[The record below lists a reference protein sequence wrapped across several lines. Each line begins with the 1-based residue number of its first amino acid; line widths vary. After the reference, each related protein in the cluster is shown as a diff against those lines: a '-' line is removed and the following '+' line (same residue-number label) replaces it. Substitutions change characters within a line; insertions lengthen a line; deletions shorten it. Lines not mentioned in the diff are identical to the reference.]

1 MATHDTPGSL
11 NILLVEDNDDDVEAV
26 RRVFAR
32 NGVAVRFRVAR
43 DGQQALDI
51 LFPDRRGTRLR
62 EVWSPHLILLDLH
75 LPKTAGLE
83 VLRQVKVD
91 PDRRT
96 IPIVVLSGSAGNDV
110 IAECMAIGT
119 NMYLLKPMD
128 IGDVANVMI
137 GLQRYWPVPA
147 PALESEA
154 A

>member
-1 MATHDTPGSL
+1 MTAYDTQAPL
-11 NILLVEDNDDDVEAV
+11 NILLIEDNDDDVEAV

-32 NGVAVRFRVAR
+32 NGVAARFRVVG
-43 DGQQALDI
+43 DGQQALDV
-51 LFPDRRGTRLR
+51 LFPDRRGSRLQ

-75 LPKTAGLE
+75 LPRTAGLE
-83 VLRQVKVD
+83 VLRRLKAD
-91 PDRRT
+91 PDRRS

-137 GLQRYWPVPA
+137 GLQRYWPA